1 MQFQLNLYFI
11 SIFEILKKTENKN
24 DFEKFK
30 RKDQQ
35 TGQDYFSK
43 RNQLN

>member
-24 DFEKFK
+24 DLEINSNEKTNRQAKIIFPK
-30 RKDQQ
+30 KI
-35 TGQDYFSK
+35 
-43 RNQLN
+43 N